1 FVLLQGGSIINPWLS
16 VIDWLTILAA
26 IGLLI
31 AHLLS
36 LSEAGMDER
45 LLFGGAV
52 ALIAGAVAIW
62 YGRPEWF
69 ELHRLVGLAVLIGC
83 GLTLIEG

>member
-1 FVLLQGGSIINPWLS
+1 
-16 VIDWLTILAA
+16 
-26 IGLLI
+26 
-31 AHLLS
+31 
-36 LSEAGMDER
+36 DER

-83 GLTLIEG
+83 GLTLIEGRANLRLLLLSVAALAISFVMFFILQRGMFDLPALP